1 MQTEAASSAEA
12 RHLKLLDGAL
22 LETLSP
28 SLAVTA
34 DLRSTPFLAADVGG
48 THARIGLVSAT
59 GRHEQ
64 PIALLRYA
72 TYECAQFSSLGEIL
86 RHFLSDHALA
96 PVCCG
101 SIACAGYPDGEQV
114 INSNLPWP
122 VSIPELRAA
131 LDVRELALINDF
143 QAIACATEFLHGDDA
158 TLIAGPA
165 AAAGPVL
172 VMGPGTGLGA
182 AMRFLAGDGHS
193 VILPTEAGQAAFA
206 PSTPR
211 ELAILGRLLHEDA
224 HVPIEQLVSGPG
236 LHTIY
241 RTLGL
246 IENRPAPLESPARV
260 TAAALDGSDALAR
273 DALETFCGLLGSV
286 VGDLILL
293 YGAQGGVFLA
303 GGILP
308 QMREFLRHS
317 SFHARLLSKGPMRSV
332 LAQVPVRLIEH
343 GDLGVIGAAA
353 WFLQHRSGARFVKDR
368 V

>member
-1 MQTEAASSAEA
+1 MAAASAGGQ
-12 RHLKLLDGAL
+12 R
-22 LETLSP
+22 
-28 SLAVTA
+28 V
-34 DLRSTPFLAADVGG
+34 PFLAADVGG

-59 GRHEQ
+59 GDHAH
-64 PIALLRYA
+64 PVALLRYA
-72 TYECAQFSSLGEIL
+72 TYECARFASLGEIL
-86 RHFLSDHALA
+86 RLFLSDHALA

-101 SIACAGYPDGEQV
+101 SIACAGYPEGERV

-131 LDVRELALINDF
+131 LGVRELALINDF
-143 QAIACATEFLHGDDA
+143 QAMACATEFLHADD
-158 TLIAGPA
+158 TSLIAGPDIVA
-165 AAAGPVL
+165 SGPVL

-182 AMRFLAGDGHS
+182 AVRVPTNNGRS
-193 VILPTEAGQAAFA
+193 IILTTEAGQAAFA

-211 ELAILGRLLHEDA
+211 ELAILDRLLHQDA
-224 HVPIEQLVSGPG
+224 HVPVEQLVSGPG

-246 IENRPAPLESPARV
+246 IEGSPAPLESPARV
-260 TAAALDGSDALAR
+260 TSAAIAGNDALAR
-273 DALETFCGLLGSV
+273 DALDTFCGLLGSV

-293 YGAQGGVFLA
+293 YGAQGGVFMA

-308 QMREFLRHS
+308 QIHEFLRHS

-343 GDLGVIGAAA
+343 GNHGVIGAAS
-353 WFLQHRSGARFVKDR
+353 WFLQHRAGVGFVKDR

>member
-1 MQTEAASSAEA
+1 MAAADMQPA
-12 RHLKLLDGAL
+12 
-22 LETLSP
+22 
-28 SLAVTA
+28 
-34 DLRSTPFLAADVGG
+34 PFLAADVGG
-48 THARIGLVSAT
+48 THARIGLVSPT
-59 GRHEQ
+59 GKRTE
-64 PIALLRYA
+64 PVALLRYA
-72 TYECAQFSSLGEIL
+72 TYECAQFASLGEIL

-131 LDVRELALINDF
+131 LGVRELALINDF
-143 QAIACATEFLHGDDA
+143 QAMACATEFLGADDT

-165 AAAGPVL
+165 AVASGPVL

-182 AMRFLAGDGHS
+182 AVRIPTESGRS
-193 VILPTEAGQAAFA
+193 IILSTEAGQAAFA

-211 ELAILGRLLHEDA
+211 ELAILDRLLRKDA
-224 HVPIEQLVSGPG
+224 HVPVEQLVSGPG

-246 IENRPAPLESPARV
+246 IEGNPAPLESPARV
-260 TAAALDGSDALAR
+260 TDAAIAGTDALAR
-273 DALETFCGLLGSV
+273 DALDTFCGLLGSV

-293 YGAQGGVFLA
+293 YGAQGGVFMA
-303 GGILP
+303 GGIPP
-308 QMREFLRHS
+308 QMRDFLQHS

-343 GDLGVIGAAA
+343 GNLGVIGAAS
-353 WFLQHRSGARFVKDR
+353 WFLQHRSGVLSVKDR
-368 V
+368 M